1 VKITWQACVNVGT
14 AC

>member
-1 VKITWQACVNVGT
+1 MVVNVGT